1 MIDVTTRGQ
10 YTNCQWVIKMK
21 SPNYL
26 NRMDKTAFS
35 VTDLASAHD
44 GDVSYWLSKP
54 PKDRFVALE
63 ILRRRLYP
71 HDAVSGRLRRFF
83 EIAELQR
90 R

>member
-1 MIDVTTRGQ
+1 
-10 YTNCQWVIKMK
+10 MK
-21 SPNYL
+21 SLNYL
-26 NRMDKTAFS
+26 NRMDKTEFS
-35 VTDLASAHD
+35 VTELATAHE

-54 PKDRFVALE
+54 PIDRFIALE

-83 EIAELQR
+83 EIAELSR